1 MTDKESLI
9 GEVGER
15 LDKGKTQAEIAR
27 ELKMDERRISY
38 LAGAY
43 YIIKAEREKIE
54 ERLKTEQEKL
64 NKEKEDLNREKEEH
78 RTAANELK
86 NTKAIL
92 EKLKK
97 EKAKIEEEIKQLIN
111 RESTDLNSE
120 IRELKSKKDRLEH
133 ECSVETERLFN
144 LVYAKEEN
152 VRIYKEAAD
161 FEFKKEEL
169 IANFEK
175 LKQGYVMVK
184 TNYDILKAEI
194 NMMKDM
200 CAKIKEGVIPAFL
213 DFYNHLSPQ
222 EKAALLSNVE
232 NWELEEIFST
242 MLKAKIF
249 SSLMSNMSNRR
260 IDAFTRTA

>member
-1 MTDKESLI
+1 MADTGDWLQ
-9 GEVGER
+9 EVGKRVDEGKNYVEIQKELGIDRR
-15 LDKGKTQAEIAR
+15 LVG
-27 ELKMDERRISY
+27 Y
-38 LAGAY
+38 LAYAY
-43 YIIKAEREKIE
+43 RAGKAAQKKME
-54 ERLKTEQEKL
+54 ERLKTEQEKI

-111 RESTDLNSE
+111 RKSTDLNSE

-175 LKQGYVMVK
+175 LKRGYVMVK